1 MEKSSSQPFPFT
13 LQGHSRR
20 LLQSRVP
27 TVEATVSIPANLG
40 SPAGR
45 HLASCRAELC
55 SNVSSQTS
63 EQLPVSGHQVLC
75 AFVAAAMVQPE
86 TGDTLSCASLSF
98 SAQCCC
104 EHVSVFPQ
112 VLCSGSGYEQECPF
126 CPYTWGAVMITASL
140 PEAHTHPMSLVLG
153 YHVHCNPGYREC
165 SQSCAHC
172 VCVGKV
178 HASLRAAQ
186 LMSLPRLVCGG
197 Y

>member
-1 MEKSSSQPFPFT
+1 MLPGQDPLPAPPHPGPNLALPSSMPPALQLGLVSPQQWRVSQLMEKSSSQPFPFT

-45 HLASCRAELC
+45 HFTSCRAELC

-63 EQLPVSGHQVLC
+63 EQPPVSGHQVLC

-86 TGDTLSCASLSF
+86 AGDTLSCTSLSF

-104 EHVSVFPQ
+104 ERVSMLPQ
-112 VLCSGSGYEQECPF
+112 V
-126 CPYTWGAVMITASL
+126 
-140 PEAHTHPMSLVLG
+140 VL
-153 YHVHCNPGYREC
+153 REW
-165 SQSCAHC
+165 
-172 VCVGKV
+172 
-178 HASLRAAQ
+178 L
-186 LMSLPRLVCGG
+186 
-197 Y
+197 